1 MVLRR
6 GHGNYWMQ
14 QLRACP
20 GLPQHSTG
28 QKSLVFPSFIL
39 RLSSAFPGGILY
51 TLLPRKPASAFMAE
65 SCLSLFVPLRR
76 FSQSIDFLRLR
87 SLEIL
92 ATSFDD
98 GPDEWQMAVLTGLI
112 FIDSVSIGAMNV
124 SASFSLWNSVDRVV
138 CLSDSKLGSTRL
150 TSCVRRRGST
160 GDARLPF
167 FSTSCR
173 IAPVDIL
180 FLEPRGHLPGQQM
193 SLPPPC
199 PGTITLSK
207 QMDR

>member
-14 QLRACP
+14 QLRARP

-76 FSQSIDFLRLR
+76 FSQSIDFLRLH

-92 ATSFDD
+92 ATTFDD

-124 SASFSLWNSVDRVV
+124 SASFILWNSVDRVCV
-138 CLSDSKLGSTRL
+138 LVWLQALQYQANKLCPEKRVHRGCSVAFLLYFLSHCSSGHSLSRAQG
-150 TSCVRRRGST
+150 TSAWTANVPPT
-160 GDARLPF
+160 PM
-167 FSTSCR
+167 
-173 IAPVDIL
+173 
-180 FLEPRGHLPGQQM
+180 PGN
-193 SLPPPC
+193 C
-199 PGTITLSK
+199 NTE
-207 QMDR
+207 